1 MSRRWWLALLPVL
14 ALVCCVT
21 GLAVGAL
28 AYAPLR
34 ERVLALLG
42 LRPQILAAEMVPDD
56 AILYISLSY
65 NLQAQPGYETI
76 RRAYLE
82 NPEVQRALK
91 EWKDQ
96 LKKESEIDFDAD
108 IAPWIGPEI
117 GLALFPTSPEA
128 LEQGR
133 LPLALLIASRDHQKA
148 DAFLGRLRQLAGK
161 EGRRVEDR
169 AHRGRSYQLWVSE
182 GPQNPPLAIGRLGEF
197 VVVAVTEE
205 AFQRVADRA
214 AGQGQSI
221 TASPRF
227 RKVIQALPAQSVMMF
242 YLDYQAMQKL
252 SREALP
258 RLQPGAPDLESL
270 LGPQSQIIQAI
281 EGVGFAAE
289 LQAQGLRLQSIAV
302 IDRAKVPQDLRAS
315 LDAPPIS
322 EALLGRIPE
331 NAFGFFQAAR
341 IGQSLRRSLEILRRN
356 PEARRQ
362 LQDMEA
368 ALGIRLEED
377 LLAWMT
383 GDLIL
388 AALPAP
394 AGTPPEIPVGV
405 SLWIG
410 TDQPEAARAG
420 LERMEDALAMMG
432 VQVEESTRGR
442 QAFRIVTA
450 PTGERILAYTVDPEA
465 VQMVFPADAFE
476 GYYRPAR
483 AITGNPR
490 FREIREQ
497 LPRQI
502 SSLFFLD
509 TLALWDQIERWIPG
523 AERATFRE
531 KARPFLDPIRGI
543 GIAGEATQG
552 AEIQRGVLFIRIAP
566 PGS

>member
-28 AYAPLR
+28 AFSPLR
-34 ERVLALLG
+34 ERVMALLG

-56 AILYISLSY
+56 AIFYASLSY

-82 NPEVQRALK
+82 NPEVQRVLE

-96 LKKESEIDFDAD
+96 LRKEAEIDFDAD

-117 GLALFPTSPEA
+117 GLALFPASPEELGA
-128 LEQGR
+128 GR
-133 LPLALLIASRDHQKA
+133 LPLVLLVASRDHGKA
-148 DAFLGRLRQLAGK
+148 DTFLQRLRQLAEK
-161 EGRRVEDR
+161 EGGRVEDR
-169 AHRGRSYQLWVSE
+169 AYRGRSYQLWISE

-281 EGVGFAAE
+281 QGAGFAVE

-302 IDRAKVPQDLRAS
+302 IDRARVPQDLRAS

-331 NAFGFFQAAR
+331 NAFGFLHSAG
-341 IGQSLRRSLEILRRN
+341 IGQSLRQSLEILRRN

-368 ALGIRLEED
+368 SLGIRLEED

-388 AALPAP
+388 AALPVP
-394 AGTPPEIPVGV
+394 AGAPSEIPVGV

-420 LERMEDALAMMG
+420 LARLEDALAMMG
-432 VQVEESTRGR
+432 VQVEEFTRVG
-442 QAFRIVTA
+442 QAVRIITA

-465 VQMVFPADAFE
+465 MQMVFPADAFE
-476 GYYRPAR
+476 GYYKPAR

-490 FREIREQ
+490 FREVRSQ
-497 LPRQI
+497 LPAQI

-509 TLALWDQIERWIPG
+509 TFALWDLIEEQIPG
-523 AERATFRE
+523 AEGVTFRE
-531 KARPFLDPIRGI
+531 KVRPFLDPIQGI
-543 GIAGEATQG
+543 GIAGEATTG
-552 AEIQRGVLFIRIAP
+552 AEIQRGVFFIRIVP

>member
-28 AYAPLR
+28 AFSPLR

-56 AILYISLSY
+56 AILYASLSY

-82 NPEVQRALK
+82 NPEVQRVLE

-96 LKKESEIDFDAD
+96 LRKEAEIDFDAE

-128 LEQGR
+128 LEEGR
-133 LPLALLIASRDHQKA
+133 LPLALLIASRDHKKA
-148 DAFLGRLRQLAGK
+148 DAFLQRLRRLAEK

-169 AHRGRSYQLWVSE
+169 AHRGRSYQLWLSE
-182 GPQNPPLAIGRLGEF
+182 GPQNPPLAMGRLGEF
-197 VVVAVTEE
+197 VVFTVTEE

-214 AGQGQSI
+214 AGEGQPI
-221 TASPRF
+221 ATSPRF
-227 RKVIQALPAQSVMMF
+227 RKVIQALPAQSVMMV
-242 YLDYQAMQKL
+242 YLDYPALQKL
-252 SREALP
+252 SQEALP
-258 RLQPGAPDLESL
+258 RLQPGAPDPESL
-270 LGPQSQIIQAI
+270 LGPWASMAQALQGA
-281 EGVGFAAE
+281 GVAVE
-289 LQAQGLRLQSIAV
+289 LQAQGLRLQSIMV

-322 EALLGRIPE
+322 EALMGRIPE
-331 NAFGFFQAAR
+331 NAFGFLQSAR
-341 IGQSLRRSLEILRRN
+341 IGQSLRQSLEILRRN

-368 ALGIRLEED
+368 SLGLRLEED

-394 AGTPPEIPVGV
+394 AGVPSEIPVGV

-420 LERMEDALAMMG
+420 LARLEDALALMG
-432 VQVEESTRGR
+432 VQVEESMHGR
-442 QAFRIVTA
+442 QAVRIVTA

-476 GYYRPAR
+476 GYYKPAR

-531 KARPFLDPIRGI
+531 KARPFLDPIQGI

>member
-148 DAFLGRLRQLAGK
+148 DAFLGRLRQLAEK
-161 EGRRVEDR
+161 EGGRVEAR
-169 AHRGRSYQLWVSE
+169 AHRGRSYQLLVSKE
-182 GPQNPPLAIGRLGEF
+182 PQSPPLAIGRLGEF
-197 VVVAVTEE
+197 VVIAVTEE

-227 RKVIQALPAQSVMMF
+227 RKVIQALPAQSVMMA
-242 YLDYQAMQKL
+242 YLDYRELQKL
-252 SREALP
+252 FREALP
-258 RLQPGAPDLESL
+258 RLQPGAPDPESV
-270 LGPQSQIIQAI
+270 LGAQASI
-281 EGVGFAAE
+281 LQAVEGAGFAVE

-341 IGQSLRRSLEILRRN
+341 IGQGLRQSLEILRRN

>member
-28 AYAPLR
+28 AFSPLR

-56 AILYISLSY
+56 AILYASLSY

-82 NPEVQRALK
+82 NPEVQRVLE

-96 LKKESEIDFDAD
+96 LRKEAEIDFDAE

-128 LEQGR
+128 LEEGR
-133 LPLALLIASRDHQKA
+133 LPLALLIASRDHKKA
-148 DAFLGRLRQLAGK
+148 DAFLQRLRRLAEK

-169 AHRGRSYQLWVSE
+169 AHRGRSYQLWLSE
-182 GPQNPPLAIGRLGEF
+182 GPQNPPLAMGRLGEF
-197 VVVAVTEE
+197 VVFTVTEE

-214 AGQGQSI
+214 AGEGQPI
-221 TASPRF
+221 ATSPRF
-227 RKVIQALPAQSVMMF
+227 RKVIQALPAQSVMMV
-242 YLDYQAMQKL
+242 YLDYPALQKL
-252 SREALP
+252 SQEALP
-258 RLQPGAPDLESL
+258 RLQPGAPDPESL
-270 LGPQSQIIQAI
+270 LGPWASMAQALQGA
-281 EGVGFAAE
+281 GVAVE
-289 LQAQGLRLQSIAV
+289 LQAQGLRLQSIMV

-322 EALLGRIPE
+322 EALMGRIPE
-331 NAFGFFQAAR
+331 NAFGFLQSAR
-341 IGQSLRRSLEILRRN
+341 IGQSLRQSLEILRRN

-368 ALGIRLEED
+368 SLGLRLEED

-394 AGTPPEIPVGV
+394 AGVPSEIPVGV

-420 LERMEDALAMMG
+420 LARLEDALALMG
-432 VQVEESTRGR
+432 VQVEESMHGR
-442 QAFRIVTA
+442 QAVRIVTA

-476 GYYRPAR
+476 
-483 AITGNPR
+483 
-490 FREIREQ
+490 
-497 LPRQI
+497 
-502 SSLFFLD
+502 
-509 TLALWDQIERWIPG
+509 
-523 AERATFRE
+523 
-531 KARPFLDPIRGI
+531 
-543 GIAGEATQG
+543 
-552 AEIQRGVLFIRIAP
+552 
-566 PGS
+566 